1 MLLDQNIFKLTAI
14 LNCNNISQYY
24 SFYCICCQI
33 NADLVRIRHFFK
45 KVYMKLEL
53 SETLE
58 LETAFISQKHN

>member
-1 MLLDQNIFKLTAI
+1 MKTWCTKDTSL
-14 LNCNNISQYY
+14 
-24 SFYCICCQI
+24 
-33 NADLVRIRHFFK
+33 K